1 MLEEMGISIYFN
13 EYGFGKVRTLN
24 DYEEYA
30 RIKFNTREVRQS
42 CINGVEPNELL
53 TDKFIKPINNKNQFL
68 QYIKRPNEIRAKA
81 LSTKA
86 LFINY
91 PKFSREYFK
100 TSPDGRIERA
110 FDNSQFYNLTRA
122 TGDWIDAQNYVDA
135 VYEKGGKL

>member
-1 MLEEMGISIYFN
+1 MDIN
-13 EYGFGKVRTLN
+13 K
-24 DYEEYA
+24 
-30 RIKFNTREVRQS
+30 IK
-42 CINGVEPNELL
+42 
-53 TDKFIKPINNKNQFL
+53 KPIYTDDRSDSHLDRPHLIQRAIINQNNKNQFL
-68 QYIKRPNEIRAKA
+68 QYIKQPNEIRAKA

-122 TGDWIDAQNYVDA
+122 TGDWIDAQNYVDD